1 MIEKI
6 RITPD
11 VKRID
16 GDYSKTGTDIRILK
30 INPQDYDI
38 QYVHDQG
45 KTVEQ
50 IAKEHDADYAINFPY
65 HWAGVIIGYT
75 FSEQQGIV
83 SYDTEHRFYAWRGF
97 GIKDGQPY
105 IGKVSAKD
113 AFNGVT
119 KAGPVLSE
127 DGKPITKTEIKR
139 YDDKFYYVRDELVAK
154 DIVESPKPRIA
165 LGINSNGEIGIFAT
179 DGWNIKHK
187 NKYDRGVLLEEIA
200 KLMND
205 LGFYNSINGD
215 GGGSVSLYVRGEGLV
230 NTLQDGVPR
239 VNHHAWI
246 FKKKVKPKTKFRIA
260 IDAGHGPET
269 PGKRVPDD
277 SMREFHFNSVVA
289 DDVREQ
295 LEQYENVEV
304 MFTHAPDQD
313 IPLKE
318 RTDKANEWKADV
330 FVSIHAN
337 AIDDTDGVPDG
348 WDDRVEGIETFVY
361 TSKPKEAT
369 ALAAEVQNQLLR
381 ETGRKNRGVKA
392 ANLHVLRETDM
403 TAILV
408 ECGFMTNHEEA
419 ELLKSDAYR
428 RKCKSAI
435 VQGLAIYYKLKKKK
449 KQAPTELYRVQVGAF
464 SNKENAKNLAK
475 ELQGRGYQT
484 IIKRG

>member
-16 GDYSKTGTDIRILK
+16 GDYSKVGTDIRVLRID
-30 INPQDYDI
+30 PQEYDI
-38 QYVHDQG
+38 QYVYDKG

-65 HWAGVIIGYT
+65 FWDGNIVGCSMLDGKII
-75 FSEQQGIV
+75 
-83 SYDTEHRFYAWRGF
+83 SYDAPREYAWKGLGYRDGLFIGGF
-97 GIKDGQPY
+97 NFRDINEWVVKGSPLL
-105 IGKVSAKD
+105 V
-113 AFNGVT
+113 
-119 KAGPVLSE
+119 E
-127 DGKPITKTEIKR
+127 DGKNVTKRQI
-139 YDDKFYYVRDELVAK
+139 ELEK
-154 DIVESPKPRIA
+154 T
-165 LGINSNGEIGIFAT
+165 AT
-179 DGWNIKHK
+179 DITARPNHRTVVGLANGQIVIAIADGWTGKYK
-187 NKYDRGVLLEEIA
+187 YRYDRGVMLEEIA
-200 KLMND
+200 DLMID
-205 LGFYNSINGD
+205 LGCHTAINGD
-215 GGGSVSLYVRGEGLV
+215 GGGSTTLYEKGKGII
-230 NTLQDGVPR
+230 NALQDGSQR
-239 VNHHAWI
+239 VTHHAI
-246 FKKKVKPKTKFRIA
+246 IVKKKVNQKNKFRIV

-304 MFTHAPDQD
+304 MFTHAPDRD

-348 WDDRVEGIETFVY
+348 WDDRVEGIETFVH
-361 TSKPKEAT
+361 TTKPKEAT

-381 ETGRKNRGVKA
+381 ETGRRNRGVKA
-392 ANLHVLRETDM
+392 ANYNVLRETDM

-419 ELLKSDAYR
+419 ELLKSDFYR
-428 RKCKSAI
+428 RKCASAI
-435 VQGLAIYYKLKKKK
+435 VQGLVNYYKLKKKE
-449 KQAPTELYRVQVGAF
+449 KQAPVELYRVQVGAF
-464 SNKENAKNLAK
+464 SNKENAENLAK
-475 ELQGRGYQT
+475 ELQGKGYQT